1 MEFWL
6 WICVLVGSVILEFVT
21 VSALISIWFSVGAIG
36 ALIVMEIGLPFVWQ
50 VSVFFVIS
58 ILFIIVCR
66 PMATKYLRG
75 NIVPTNA
82 DRVIGQQAK
91 LLEAITP
98 DQWGLVKIQGV
109 EWHAISSDTK
119 SIEKGVLV
127 EVLSIEGSK
136 VIVKKI

>member
-98 DQWGLVKIQGV
+98 DQWGLVKIQGA
-109 EWHAISSDTK
+109 EWH
-119 SIEKGVLV
+119 LV

>member
-82 DRVIGQQAK
+82 DRVLGQQAK

-109 EWHAISSDTK
+109 EWHAVSSDGK
-119 SIEKGVLV
+119 SIDKGVLV

>member
-6 WICVLVGSVILEFVT
+6 WICVLVGSVILEFIT
-21 VSALISIWFSVGAIG
+21 VSALISIWFAVGAIA

-50 VSVFFVIS
+50 VGVFFVIS

-82 DRVIGQQAK
+82 DRVIGQQGK

-98 DQWGLVKIQGV
+98 DQWGLVKVQGA
-109 EWHAISSDTK
+109 EWHAISSDGK
-119 SIEKGVLV
+119 SIDKGDVI
-127 EVLSIEGSK
+127 EVLGIEGSK
-136 VIVKKI
+136 VIVRKI